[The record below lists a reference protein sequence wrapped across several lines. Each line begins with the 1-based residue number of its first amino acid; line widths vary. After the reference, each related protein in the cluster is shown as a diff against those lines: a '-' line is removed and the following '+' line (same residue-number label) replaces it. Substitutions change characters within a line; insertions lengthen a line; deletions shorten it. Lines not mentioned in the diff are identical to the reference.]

1 MRGWSS
7 LELGVSVDCLVAL
20 PLGSGGR
27 PLMKVVTSTSSSLVL
42 FFLGCLC
49 LMNVGSESG

>member
-7 LELGVSVDCLVAL
+7 LELGASVDCLVVL
-20 PLGSGGR
+20 PLGIGGR

-42 FFLGCLC
+42 FFLRCLC